1 MKIIHTIVAS
11 LIAMSSNGFTI
22 TLVDIIFG
30 GLIGLSSLSVS
41 NPYIDIK
48 LYWVSPTTCNIICYN
63 YFGKNSMFFI
73 KPCTFIKSYK
83 KLWSVIIR
91 LAIGLFFDKIMVTI
105 ATIPRWVNLSLW
117 WNSSS
122 KLLPYIDSPPSQ

>member
-22 TLVDIIFG
+22 TLVDIILG

-48 LYWVSPTTCNIICYN
+48 LY
-63 YFGKNSMFFI
+63 
-73 KPCTFIKSYK
+73 
-83 KLWSVIIR
+83 
-91 LAIGLFFDKIMVTI
+91 
-105 ATIPRWVNLSLW
+105 
-117 WNSSS
+117 
-122 KLLPYIDSPPSQ
+122 